1 MNKLKSLLPPFT
13 SSYLLVFGLFLFA
26 TGHVLFSKYMFMDG
40 LYYTTIARNISI
52 GDCSLWHLK
61 FTNTFSPEWNG
72 HPPLAMFIESLYFD
86 LFGYNWF
93 VDKFYSFSTYIFTAV
108 VIHKIWKLVYPNY
121 AISWLIIF
129 FWLFTPVVYWAV
141 GNNMLEN
148 TMTIFILFS
157 VYFLLRNILNQ
168 RWYFIILAGIFI
180 TLGFLTKGFVALFPI
195 SFFFI
200 HFLVFRNFSIVS
212 MILRSL
218 LLIAACIIPL
228 LLLFLLQPQA
238 LEAMKDYLSEQVIN
252 SLNNVVTVESRF
264 FIVKRLLSEL
274 LVVFIL
280 LAILYF
286 FTRKKGERLNSE
298 KLQNQWALFFILF
311 GLTGVL
317 PIMVSMK
324 QSGFYIL
331 SSYPLL
337 IIGIA
342 SLFIQ
347 KLYVLHVK
355 LHDFK
360 YFKIIGIVLF
370 SFGLIY
376 SLTSINKYGK
386 DEKLVKDVELI
397 SSYVH
402 KGTIFNASQA
412 MMDDYSL
419 HAYLY
424 RFNFIS
430 IDCNNQFTSMYYLV
444 NTEEPNTTDLS
455 AEYTLVPLKTQVL
468 KLYTKKHL

>member
-40 LYYTTIARNISI
+40 LFYTTIARNISI

-61 FTNTFSPEWNG
+61 FTNTFFPEFHE

-108 VIHKIWKLVYPNY
+108 VIHKIWKLVNPNY

-129 FWLFTPVVYWAV
+129 FWLFTPVVFWAV

-148 TMTIFILFS
+148 TMTIFILLS
-157 VYFLLRNILNQ
+157 VYFLLRNIINQ

-180 TLGFLTKGFVALFPI
+180 VLGFLTKGFVALFPI

-212 MILRSL
+212 MIRRSL
-218 LLIAACIIPL
+218 LLIAACVIPL
-228 LLLFLLQPQA
+228 LLLFLLQSQA
-238 LEAMKDYLSEQVIN
+238 LEAMKDYVSVQVIN

-286 FTRKKGERLNSE
+286 FTRKKGERLNSD
-298 KLQNQWALFFILF
+298 KLQKKWALFFIFF

-324 QSGFYIL
+324 QSGYYIL
-331 SSYPLL
+331 PSYPLL

-347 KLYVLHVK
+347 KLYVLHLK

-370 SFGLIY
+370 SLGLIY

-386 DEKLVKDVELI
+386 DEKLVKDVEVI
-397 SSYVH
+397 SSYLK
-402 KGTIFNASQA
+402 KGTIVTASET
-412 MMDDYSL
+412 MIDDFSL

-430 IDCNNQFTSMYYLV
+430 IDCNNKFTSRFYLV
-444 NTEEPNTTDLS
+444 NTEEPNTTELGTK
-455 AEYTLVPLKTQVL
+455 YMLVPLNTKVL
-468 KLYTKKHL
+468 KLYCKK

>member
-13 SSYLLVFGLFLFA
+13 YSYLLVFGLFLFA

-40 LYYTTIARNISI
+40 LFYTTIARNISI

-61 FTNTFSPEWNG
+61 FTNTFFTEFHE

-108 VIHKIWKLVYPNY
+108 VIHKIWKLVNPNY
-121 AISWLIIF
+121 AISWLIIL
-129 FWLFTPVVYWAV
+129 FWLFTPVVFWAV

-148 TMTIFILFS
+148 TMTIFILLS
-157 VYFLLRNILNQ
+157 VYFLLRNIINQ
-168 RWYFIILAGIFI
+168 RGYFIILAGIFI
-180 TLGFLTKGFVALFPI
+180 VLGFLTKGFVALFPI

-212 MILRSL
+212 MILKSL
-218 LLIAACIIPL
+218 LLIAACVISL

-238 LEAMKDYLSEQVIN
+238 LEAMKDYVSVQVIN

-274 LVVFIL
+274 LAVLIL

-286 FTRKKGERLNSE
+286 FTRKKGGRLNSN
-298 KLQNQWALFFILF
+298 KFQKKWALFFIFF

-324 QSGFYIL
+324 QSGYYIL
-331 SSYPLL
+331 PSYPLL

-347 KLYVLHVK
+347 KLYVLHLK

-370 SFGLIY
+370 SLGLTY

-386 DEKLVKDVELI
+386 DEKLVKDVEVI
-397 SSYVH
+397 SSYLK
-402 KGTIFNASQA
+402 KGTIVTASET
-412 MMDDYSL
+412 MIDDFSL

-430 IDCNNQFTSMYYLV
+430 IDCNNKFTSRFYLV
-444 NTEEPNTTDLS
+444 NIEEPNTTELVTK
-455 AEYTLVPLKTQVL
+455 YLLVPLNTKVL
-468 KLYTKKHL
+468 KLYRKK